1 MPRNL
6 VVPARCARCAKCS
19 ACAKFAAWPS
29 RAGRAAVAA
38 VDATMS
44 SVGQL
49 PGGDRRAILLP
60 RERGQVA
67 EQPAHS
73 YPAGARATVA
83 FIGMA
88 AVDVTAMYFLQHNY
102 PVVST
107 APYFLSGMMA
117 G

>member
-1 MPRNL
+1 
-6 VVPARCARCAKCS
+6 
-19 ACAKFAAWPS
+19 
-29 RAGRAAVAA
+29 
-38 VDATMS
+38 MS

-49 PGGDRRAILLP
+49 PGGDRRAILPP

-88 AVDVTAMYFLQHNY
+88 AVDVAAMYFLQHNC
-102 PVVST
+102 P
-107 APYFLSGMMA
+107 AACARAYFLQGIMA